1 MESTASVFEKA
12 PTRLPLEGI
21 TLSIRTVDTVP
32 STNTAL
38 RQAAEQ
44 GMEEGEVLVAL
55 HQSAG
60 RGSAGRSFYSP
71 ESTGLYFSILLRPE
85 LAPIHAGY
93 LTMAAAVA
101 VARALTGAG
110 CPDVKI
116 KWVND
121 LYKNGRKIAGIL
133 TEASF
138 DTASG
143 RFRYAVVG
151 VGINLTAP
159 AGGFPEELRTI
170 AGAAFDVPVDRDALL
185 IDILKEFFALYRA
198 LPDHSFMEEYLSRSC
213 LVGKQVTVTA
223 GDRTFC
229 GTVATIDTEGGLH
242 VRDGEGNTAVFR
254 SGTVRAE
261 EPLL

>member
-1 MESTASVFEKA
+1 MESTASIFEKA
-12 PTRLPLEGI
+12 PTRLPLAGI
-21 TLSIRTVDTVP
+21 TLSIRRVDTVP

-38 RQAAEQ
+38 RLAAEQ

-60 RGSAGRSFYSP
+60 RGSAGRSFHSP
-71 ESTGLYFSILLRPE
+71 EGTGLYFSILLRPE
-85 LAPIHAGY
+85 LAPTNAGY
-93 LTMAAAVA
+93 LTMAVSVA
-101 VARALTGAG
+101 VARALTRAG
-110 CPDVKI
+110 SPDVRI

-138 DTASG
+138 DNVSG

-151 VGINLTAP
+151 VGINLTPP

-170 AGAAFDVPVDRDALL
+170 AGAAFDAPVDRDALL
-185 IDILKEFFALYRA
+185 ADILKEFFALYRA
-198 LPDHSFMEEYLSRSC
+198 LPECTFMEEYLSRSC
-213 LVGKQVTVTA
+213 LVGRRVIVTA

-229 GTVATIDTEGGLH
+229 GTVSTIDAEGGLH
-242 VRDGEGNTAVFR
+242 VRDEAGNTAVFR